1 MIRNKYL
8 HRLGPVVYLK
18 ERVMCS
24 VFIPCQFDSELLIGE
39 CSSPCLPLQAIRL
52 PGTRRLVGEKGG
64 GGGTRKSFSILQ
76 YDVTPLTLILGKLK
90 KVPFSDNKSQL
101 IEGQYI
107 GFQCGEE

>member
-24 VFIPCQFDSELLIGE
+24 VFIPCQFDSELLIGGY
-39 CSSPCLPLQAIRL
+39 SSLCLPLQAIRI

-64 GGGTRKSFSILQ
+64 GSKSFSTLQ
-76 YDVTPLTLILGKLK
+76 YDVTPLTLNLRE
-90 KVPFSDNKSQL
+90 FN
-101 IEGQYI
+101 
-107 GFQCGEE
+107 